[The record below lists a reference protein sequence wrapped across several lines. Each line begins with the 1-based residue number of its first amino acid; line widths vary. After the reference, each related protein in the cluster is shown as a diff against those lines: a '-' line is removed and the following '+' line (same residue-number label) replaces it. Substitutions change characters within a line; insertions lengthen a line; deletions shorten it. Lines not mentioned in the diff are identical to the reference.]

1 MSSDLNNRGQRRDML
16 NKLITSP
23 KQTRPMRTK
32 SAVENCILNYAYT
45 YTDNTVEEIIFS
57 KVSFCKDF
65 TLTSVAANKLI
76 IIEDCIFHG
85 DMNIHCLRNVKI
97 ILRNCRFKGETNIL
111 NLKPGMLEVNGYVE
125 RTANTNPVTPDT
137 YFLSDIA
144 TVDAIILN

>member
-1 MSSDLNNRGQRRDML
+1 ML

-32 SAVENCILNYAYT
+32 SAVQNCILNYAYT

-65 TLTSVAANKLI
+65 TLTAVAANKLI

-85 DMNIHCLRNVKI
+85 HMNIHCLQNVKI
-97 ILRNCRFKGETNIL
+97 ILRNCRFKGETSIQ
-111 NLKPGMLEVNGYVE
+111 NLKPGMLEVKGYVE
-125 RTANTNPVTPDT
+125 RLPGTDPVIADSYYLSEISTLDT
-137 YFLSDIA
+137 
-144 TVDAIILN
+144 IILN

>member
-1 MSSDLNNRGQRRDML
+1 MSSDLNNRGPRRDML

-45 YTDNTVEEIIFS
+45 YTDNAVEEIIFS

-65 TLTSVAANKLI
+65 TLTVVAANKLI

-85 DMNIHCLRNVKI
+85 HMNIHCLQNVKI
-97 ILRNCRFKGETNIL
+97 ILRNCRFKGEASIQ

-125 RTANTNPVTPDT
+125 RIPNTNPIMPDT
-137 YFLSDIA
+137 YFLSEISTLD
-144 TVDAIILN
+144 TIILN